1 MIINP
6 ALLDKNDNKSAL
18 YVVNE
23 DVDNEGTND
32 QHEDDAAADENYAK
46 GDPL

>member
-6 ALLDKNDNKSAL
+6 ALLDKNDNTSAL

-32 QHEDDAAADENYAK
+32 QYEDYAADDENYAK